1 MSRIKIL
8 LAEDHTI
15 VRQGL
20 RSLLEQ
26 NSCMEVIGEAE
37 DGKEAVQK
45 AENLKPDIVLMDVS
59 MPLLNG
65 IEATRRIKK
74 HWPEIKVLI
83 LTMHTTEEYIF
94 QILRAGASGYIVKK
108 AAHQELITAIQ
119 AVHKGDKFLSPSISK
134 KVIEEYILKAGETI
148 EQDSFER
155 LTARERET
163 LQLISEGKSNREIA
177 ELLFLSV
184 KTVETHKANVME
196 KLELRTKADLIK
208 YALRKGIIS
217 LE

>member
-1 MSRIKIL
+1 MSKIKIL
-8 LAEDHTI
+8 LVEDHTI

-26 NSCMEVIGEAE
+26 NSGMEVIGEAE
-37 DGKEAVQK
+37 NGKEAVHK

-65 IEATRRIKK
+65 IEATRQIKK

-108 AAHQELITAIQ
+108 AAHQELITAIH
-119 AVHKGDKFLSPSISK
+119 AVNKGNKFLSPSISK
-134 KVIEEYILKAGETI
+134 KVIEEYILKAGKMI

-155 LTARERET
+155 LTAREREV
-163 LQLISEGKSNREIA
+163 LQLISEGKSNRDIA
-177 ELLFLSV
+177 ERLFLSV
-184 KTVETHKANVME
+184 KTVESHKANVME
-196 KLELRTKADLIK
+196 KLDIHTKTDLIK

>member
-1 MSRIKIL
+1 MSKIKIL
-8 LAEDHTI
+8 LVEDHTI

-26 NSCMEVIGEAE
+26 NSGMEVIGEAE
-37 DGKEAVQK
+37 NGKEAVQK

-65 IEATRRIKK
+65 IEATRQIKK

-108 AAHQELITAIQ
+108 AAHQELITAIH
-119 AVHKGDKFLSPSISK
+119 AVNRGDKFLSPSISK

-155 LTARERET
+155 LTAREREV
-163 LQLISEGKSNREIA
+163 LQLISEGESNREIA
-177 ELLFLSV
+177 ERLFLSV

-196 KLELRTKADLIK
+196 KLELRTNADLIK
-208 YALRKGIIS
+208 YALRKGIICQ
-217 LE
+217 E

>member
-1 MSRIKIL
+1 MSTIKIL

-26 NSCMEVIGEAE
+26 ESGMEVIGEAE

-59 MPLLNG
+59 MPFLNG

-74 HWPEIKVLI
+74 HCPEIKVLI

-108 AAHQELITAIQ
+108 AAHQELITAIK
-119 AVHKGDKFLSPSISK
+119 AVNKGDKFLSPSISK
-134 KVIEEYILKAGETI
+134 RVIEEYILKAGETL

-155 LTARERET
+155 LTAREREV

-177 ELLFLSV
+177 EQLFLSV
-184 KTVETHKANVME
+184 KTDETHKANVMN
-196 KLELRTKADLIK
+196 KLELRTKVDLIK

-217 LE
+217 PE

>member
-1 MSRIKIL
+1 MSKIKIL
-8 LAEDHTI
+8 LVEDHTI

-26 NSCMEVIGEAE
+26 NSGMEVIGEAE
-37 DGKEAVQK
+37 NGKEAVHK

-65 IEATRRIKK
+65 IEATRQIKK

-108 AAHQELITAIQ
+108 AAHQELITAIH
-119 AVHKGDKFLSPSISK
+119 AVNRGDKFLSPSISK

-155 LTARERET
+155 LTAREREV
-163 LQLISEGKSNREIA
+163 LQLISEGESNREIA
-177 ELLFLSV
+177 ERLFLSV

-196 KLELRTKADLIK
+196 KLELRTNADLIK
-208 YALRKGIIS
+208 YALRKGIICQ
-217 LE
+217 E